1 MILSHFQF
9 GTQIGTSS
17 YAGYGH
23 MEKHRSECYMYINEN
38 NKNKNRGRLDIICEI
53 LNIAQVKKRKT
64 KIMYQANLSFVQV
77 ERYLETMLDN
87 DLVEFFDDTYYLITL
102 KGKGFLQMHDEYVK
116 RLQRIDQEVAET
128 EKNKFQLETMCSSS
142 KKDGIV

>member
-1 MILSHFQF
+1 MLVMDIWK
-9 GTQIGTSS
+9 
-17 YAGYGH
+17 
-23 MEKHRSECYMYINEN
+23 KHRSECYMFINEN

-53 LNIAQVKKRKT
+53 LNIVQVKKRKT
-64 KIMYQANLSFVQV
+64 KIMYQANLSFIQV

-102 KGKGFLQMHDEYVK
+102 KGKDFLQMHDEYVK